1 MHPPR
6 AKNQIP
12 RTGIRLAAPTY
23 DPIITAMAPPTLGRI
38 TLLAAGLLLGFLAI
52 DTRADDPDNCLL
64 CHQFR
69 GLSRLDPE
77 TSRLHLFFADPDY
90 SNHRRGPHA
99 RLGCTDCHERSEV
112 SVIPHKTVTPVDCA
126 RACHLA
132 NQSGVAR
139 EFSHAHVKR
148 MLQESAHTADIL
160 SKLQFSKGPL
170 LSPDQSNCLYCHDEP
185 VFRNPA
191 KAIPR
196 VAEMPSHVF
205 DRCDVC
211 HKEAAPLDT
220 EYFLRHVASRLV
232 PARPPLELAQ
242 VCAVCHSDP
251 LVNKSHELPDAVAS
265 FVRSFH
271 GKAALLG
278 DDTSANCL
286 SCHVSAGDNA
296 HRMLGKSNALSPV
309 NPVRIADSCRSTD
322 CHPGADKSIAAT
334 AVHLDLPTA
343 HGSMEYLLAV
353 TFIVLTILT
362 FGPSALLVLLELFQI
377 IVGREQ
383 HEDHHVRALA
393 QKLIADPRGRER
405 LKRFKPR
412 HRVQHWILTV
422 LFTLLVMTG
431 FPMKFADHA
440 WAEATVKL
448 FGGLQ
453 IARVVHHWAGIFLV
467 IGFIMHMVDVF
478 FVFLARA
485 RELMQVGHKNGY
497 RKAFTSLP
505 MWISPTD
512 VKKTFQLLA
521 CLLFLRKDRP
531 TFGRFSPA
539 EKFEYLGV
547 FWGTMLLGITG
558 AILWGEQYASHW
570 LGGLFGGRV
579 FNLST
584 IAHTYEAFLAVIHVG
599 ILHIYN
605 VILAPRVFPLSP
617 ATITGHTP
625 LDKLVE
631 EHSELVEEVARDLG
645 LLPQEKPNEPA

>member
-1 MHPPR
+1 MNRTTMAR
-6 AKNQIP
+6 ATMLIALI
-12 RTGIRLAAPTY
+12 GLVW
-23 DPIITAMAPPTLGRI
+23 TLPV
-38 TLLAAGLLLGFLAI
+38 
-52 DTRADDPDNCLL
+52 RADDPDNCLL
-64 CHQFR
+64 CHQYR
-69 GLSRLDPE
+69 GLSRLDTD
-77 TSRLHLFFADPDY
+77 TSRLHLFFTDPDY

-99 RLGCTDCHERSEV
+99 RLGCTDCHVRAEV
-112 SVIPHKTVTPVDCA
+112 SVIPHQTVTPVDCA
-126 RACHLA
+126 RACHLGS
-132 NQSGVAR
+132 QSGIAR
-139 EFSHAHVKR
+139 EFSHAHVKG
-148 MLQESAHTADIL
+148 MLQDSAHKPDTL
-160 SKLQFSKGPL
+160 LNLQFNKGPL
-170 LSPDQSNCLYCHDEP
+170 LSPEQANCLYCHDEP
-185 VFRNPA
+185 VFRDPSNT
-191 KAIPR
+191 IPIAAMQSGR
-196 VAEMPSHVF
+196 TF

-211 HKEAAPLDT
+211 HTDTVPLDVV
-220 EYFLRHVASRLV
+220 YYLRHVASRLV

-251 LVNKSHELPDAVAS
+251 LINKTHEMKDSVAG

-278 DDTSANCL
+278 DQSTANCL

-296 HRMLGKSNALSPV
+296 HRMLGRNDPKSSV
-309 NPVRIADSCRSTD
+309 NPVRLADSCRSTE

-334 AVHLDLPTA
+334 AVHLDLPTE

-377 IVGREQ
+377 VVGRE
-383 HEDHHVRALA
+383 HHGDGKVRDLA
-393 QKLIADPRGRER
+393 TRLMADPRGRER

-412 HRVQHWILTV
+412 HRVQHWILTI
-422 LFTLLVMTG
+422 LFTLLVLTG
-431 FPMKFADHA
+431 FPMKFADRT
-440 WAEATVKL
+440 WAAMLVQM

-453 IARVVHHWAGIFLV
+453 VARVIHHWSGIFLV
-467 IGFIMHMVDVF
+467 IGFIGHMVDVF
-478 FVFLARA
+478 FVFLAQA
-485 RELMQVGHKNGY
+485 RSLISAGHKDGY
-497 RKAFTSLP
+497 TKAFTSLP

-521 CLLFLRKDRP
+521 CLMFLRKERP

-558 AILWGEQYASHW
+558 AILWGEQYMSH
-570 LGGLFGGRV
+570 LVGGRI

-625 LDKLVE
+625 MDKLVE

-645 LLPQEKPNEPA
+645 LLPQEAPHESA